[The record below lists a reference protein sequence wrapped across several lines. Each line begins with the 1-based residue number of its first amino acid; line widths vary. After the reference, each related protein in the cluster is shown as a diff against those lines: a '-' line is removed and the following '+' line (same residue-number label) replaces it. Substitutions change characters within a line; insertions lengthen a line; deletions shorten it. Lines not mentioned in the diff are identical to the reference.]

1 MSHRYQVQDPTGQG
15 FPQVVDTSAWRNG
28 LRWRPWPP
36 PVRIIV
42 IFAGLTLLW
51 GIASTAYPRAHNIEW
66 AIYLAAAL
74 ACLARWGN
82 VGTTYVVASFTGYC
96 PDAQAHAEA
105 LRDRLN
111 EYSYIPPLDPRGP
124 GDILIIDNAGEFSKR
139 PISVATVSQ
148 KWCPHAQQEVAT
160 LLEFMNRYEIHM
172 EGTGLRFTAVTLED
186 K

>member
-15 FPQVVDTSAWRNG
+15 FPQVVDTSEWLYRWEWQWR
-28 LRWRPWPP
+28 
-36 PVRIIV
+36 
-42 IFAGLTLLW
+42 
-51 GIASTAYPRAHNIEW
+51 
-66 AIYLAAAL
+66 
-74 ACLARWGN
+74 LARIQAGP
-82 VGTTYVVASFTGYC
+82 TYVVASFTRYC

-111 EYSYIPPLDPRGP
+111 EYNYIPPLDPRGP

-172 EGTGLRFTAVTLED
+172 EGTGLRFTSVTLED